1 MENKWKTSLIVML
14 FLFSFTFIL
23 PLVSSF
29 EFDNV
34 KKVIPI
40 SKGESF
46 DLEGKTLTY
55 NDLWEKYKPIEIEN
69 IFGLGGKLFSGAII
83 EHTEICGRECHSN
96 IQLYISNKDVLIQDI
111 KFYTLKWYGKEE
123 EPIESY
129 TLFIKKGDTE
139 YTVPEYKTT
148 CSKSGTY
155 PNGSSITTCITE
167 QTGSHKEY
175 VPIWEKY
182 NIGNEVEPGTYEI
195 KIEGIKN
202 KLKNVDW
209 EIKTQGIW
217 TTDWAVWTSG
227 LAVGLKRWWTFNESS
242 GTTAL
247 DTMGND
253 NLEVSNNW
261 TLGLIGNS
269 FNFSN
274 ALSAPYTQTGSPW
287 NTLNSSGNNM
297 TVNFWLN
304 KTGLWAAPGVDD
316 RDFIS
321 QFSDGA
327 NFGDWN
333 FQGIDDNLNIRMQ
346 INDGATKTSDNVPIP
361 VDTASPYKGKWF
373 MVTIRFNS
381 TTAWIQ
387 INGTNH
393 GQEFFDISSWR
404 ANGAN
409 WDFLCR
415 TGSSCLRNGQIDEW
429 GIWNRILTDSEISD
443 LYNNGA
449 GLTPAQLESM
459 TVVNSHPANHSNL
472 TSTTVIFGCNATGFD
487 NNVTFIV
494 LNATNSSGSN
504 WNQTNVSTIGGISY
518 NATFT
523 NTSLTDGNYT
533 WNCLAYGT
541 VVNGSS
547 GMSVFRI
554 DSHAPAVKINLPT
567 STTNYGFFG
576 SNETL
581 NWTISDTHLQTIWY
595 NYNGTNITVYGGA
608 NETKFNITNPGYIQ
622 NITIWANDSF
632 GNINSSYVQ
641 WNYTIFVNSWNYSR
655 VTYETVNET
664 FVINVTG
671 ATTVVLNYNGTNYT
685 ATQSGTTWTKVFD
698 IPEVTYPGNRTF
710 YWIFQNG
717 NTSVFNQSALNA
729 NFSICGGDGEKVP
742 FLNFTFKDEADNSVL
757 NASNDDTEVTYWLGS
772 GTETKTYTFSNTT
785 YNYQYTFCAVP
796 NLTFTID
803 MTFKYSRTDYP
814 LRTWTYDNQGLTNS
828 TTTKVLYLLSSTDGI
843 YSAIRT
849 ATTSGASIPN
859 ATIQYE
865 RKISGVWTSI
875 GQETTGDDGIATFW
889 VDPNYQYRFTASKTG
904 YQTSQVTIQ
913 PSQTQYTITLL
924 SEGEEEYSSDISGI
938 WYMVLPGS
946 GSLNGS
952 SNQQF
957 NATVRSS
964 LSNLENCSFGLYNQ
978 TNISQVLSLNYS
990 ITNSSYCFISVTYTT
1005 VKNMKLFGRLSID
1018 TTNTT
1023 GFVVVDA
1030 DNAWVIFD
1038 LTQGQSWSKLS
1049 SFFEDI
1055 KSLSEFGQGNEAEF
1069 NRIVFFFLI
1078 TTILVGVFMFF
1089 SGIELTNPG
1098 ISLVIVWGISL
1109 LASIG
1114 GFLTFNSGS
1123 SNVSTPMQQYGIF
1136 FIFTTLLLGYG
1147 LSLIRRTGE

>member
-1 MENKWKTSLIVML
+1 MKNVWRIFIFVTLLL
-14 FLFSFTFIL
+14 FEVGV
-23 PLVSSF
+23 VSSF

-46 DLEGKTLTY
+46 NLEGKTLTY

-69 IFGLGGKLFSGAII
+69 VFGLGEKLFSGAIT
-83 EHTEICGRECHSN
+83 EHTEICSRECYSN

-139 YTVPEYKTT
+139 YTVLEYKTT

-155 PNGSSITTCITE
+155 PNGSSITTCIKE

-182 NIGNEVEPGTYEI
+182 NIGDKVEPGTYEI
-195 KIEGIKN
+195 KIEGIKD

-227 LAVGLKRWWTFNESS
+227 LATGLKRWWTFNESS

-253 NLEVSNNW
+253 NLELSNNW
-261 TLGLIGNS
+261 TGGLIGNS
-269 FNFSN
+269 FNWTV
-274 ALSAPYTQTGSPW
+274 LISAPGYTQTGSPW

-304 KTGLWAAPGVDD
+304 KTGLWAAPGADD
-316 RDFIS
+316 RDIIS

-327 NFGDWN
+327 NFGDWT

-346 INDGATKTSDNVPIP
+346 INDGGTKTSDNVPIP
-361 VDTASPYKGKWF
+361 VAAGSPYQGKWF

-404 ANGAN
+404 PNGAN

-415 TGSSCLRNGQIDEW
+415 TGGNCMRNGQIDEW

-443 LYNNGA
+443 LYNNGV
-449 GLTPAQLESM
+449 GLTPAQLTSM

-541 VVNGSS
+541 AANSSS

-567 STTNYGFFG
+567 SILPYGFFRN
-576 SNETL
+576 NETL

-641 WNYTIFVNSWNYSR
+641 WNYTIFVNSWNYSK

-664 FVINVTG
+664 FLINVTG

-685 ATQSGTTWTKVFD
+685 TTQSGTTWTRVLD

-710 YWIFQNG
+710 YWIFQTG
-717 NTSVFNQSALNA
+717 NTTIFNQSALDA
-729 NFSICGGDGEKVP
+729 NFSICRADGGLTP
-742 FLNFTFKDEADNSVL
+742 FLNFTFKDESDGTIL
-757 NASNDDTEVTYWLGS
+757 NASNDLTSATYWIGA
-772 GTETKTYTFSNTT
+772 GTVNKSYTFTNTSV
-785 YNYQYTFCAVP
+785 NYQYTFCGVP
-796 NLTFTID
+796 NLSFIVD
-803 MTFKYSRTDYP
+803 MSFKYSNPSYP
-814 LRTWTYDNQGLTNS
+814 LRTWAYDDQTLSNA
-828 TTTKVLYLLSSTDGI
+828 TTTKVLYLLSDDDGI
-843 YSAIRT
+843 YSSIKT
-849 ATTSGASIPN
+849 ADVIGTPISGAL
-859 ATIQYE
+859 IQYE
-865 RKISGVWTSI
+865 RQISGVWTLI
-875 GQETTGDDGIATFW
+875 GQELTGDDGIATFW
-889 VDPNYQYRFTASKTG
+889 VDPNYQYRFTATKTG
-904 YQTSQVTIQ
+904 YTDVQVTIQ
-913 PSQTQYTITLL
+913 PSQTTYTIVMSST
-924 SEGEEEYSSDISGI
+924 SGTGSYDSDFEGIY
-938 WYMVLPGS
+938 YYVYPGS
-946 GSLNGS
+946 GTLEATTNMK
-952 SNQQF
+952 F
-957 NATVRSS
+957 NATVWAK
-964 LSNLENCSFGLYNQ
+964 LGNLENCSFEILNQ
-978 TNISQVLSLNYS
+978 SNVSQVLKSGYGF
-990 ITNSSYCFISVTYTT
+990 TNSSYCFVDLTYTT
-1005 VKNMKLFGRLSID
+1005 VKNTRLFGRVGID
-1018 TTNTT
+1018 TTGTS
-1023 GFVVVDA
+1023 GFVYIDSDV
-1030 DNAWVIFD
+1030 AWILFD
-1038 LTQGQSWSKLS
+1038 FDKKAWRSIG
-1049 SFFEDI
+1049 
-1055 KSLSEFGQGNEAEF
+1055 SLFDDLKDLAEFGEGNEAEF
-1069 NRIVFFFLI
+1069 NRIVLFFLI
-1078 TTILVGVFMFF
+1078 LTILIGVFTYF
-1089 SGIELTNPG
+1089 SGVELSTPG
-1098 ISLVIVWGISL
+1098 LSIIIIWGICL
-1109 LASIG
+1109 FASIG
-1114 GFLTFNSGS
+1114 NFLTFNSGTI
-1123 SNVSTPMQQYGIF
+1123 STPMRRFGFF
-1136 FIFTTLLLGYG
+1136 FIFTAILIGYG
-1147 LSLIRRTGE
+1147 ISIARRTGD